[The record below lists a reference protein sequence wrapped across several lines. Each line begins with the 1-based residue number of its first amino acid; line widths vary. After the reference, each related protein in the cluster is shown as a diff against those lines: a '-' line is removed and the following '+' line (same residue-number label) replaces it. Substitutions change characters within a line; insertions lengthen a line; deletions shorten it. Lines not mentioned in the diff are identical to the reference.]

1 MKIYRGTRRN
11 GVIQV
16 TVDDRPL
23 TRGGDAEALGGHDF
37 EWGYEGGGPYQLS
50 LAILTDHFDNS
61 AKANEHYR
69 SFCESV
75 IAKLDDSWRLTSS
88 QIDGALEGVV
98 RVDMTF
104 DELLRKLRG
113 GR

>member
-1 MKIYRGTRRN
+1 M
-11 GVIQV
+11 IQV

-23 TRGGDAEALGGHDF
+23 ALPPAHGGGAETLGGRVF

-50 LAILTDHFDNS
+50 LAILADHFDDS
-61 AKANEHYR
+61 IKANEHYR

-75 IAKLDDSWRLTSS
+75 VSQLDDSWQLTSS

-104 DELLRKLRG
+104 EDLLRKLRG
-113 GR
+113 AR